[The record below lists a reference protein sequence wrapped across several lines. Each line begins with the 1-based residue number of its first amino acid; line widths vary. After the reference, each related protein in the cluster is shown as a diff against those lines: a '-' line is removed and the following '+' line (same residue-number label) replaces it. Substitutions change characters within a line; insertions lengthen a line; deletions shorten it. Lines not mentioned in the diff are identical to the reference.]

1 LPERALPGIKLNNL
15 DVDTAGAKAELNHAF
30 PFRPPAGKTL
40 KRGQCLIGISQ
51 GRRFDSDFV

>member
-30 PFRPPAGKTL
+30 PLRGVRPPAGKTL

-51 GRRFDSDFV
+51 GATI